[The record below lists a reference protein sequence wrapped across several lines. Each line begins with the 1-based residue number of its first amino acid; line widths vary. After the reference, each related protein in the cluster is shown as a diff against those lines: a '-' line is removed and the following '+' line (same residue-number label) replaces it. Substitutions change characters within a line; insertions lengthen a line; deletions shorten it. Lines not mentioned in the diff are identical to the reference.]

1 MPTISNLSSLT
12 SITGTLIFPVVD
24 LTSPIP
30 NKRATLQ
37 QLKYWIEGSATVAS
51 VAGRIG
57 DIILTY
63 QDIGGLSTLAHT
75 GNYSDIIGKPAT
87 FSVTTATASVLGGVI
102 IGKNINVTTSGTIS
116 INTATGSDIGLV
128 KIGTGISV
136 TADGTISTT
145 PISSSTVAYG
155 LSVNSGI
162 LSVNTASTST
172 FGGVIV
178 GNGLNVNN
186 LGTINVNTAT
196 TTTAGTVV
204 VGDGLY
210 LNNIATVNLT
220 TASSTALGGI
230 KAGFGVSITD
240 DGVMTVTTGNFALA
254 VATSSILGGVKIGD
268 NINVAGDGT
277 ISLDGQF
284 KNTILSLNSAQT
296 TGTSITNSG
305 TGTFYQVSGIGV
317 NRGTG
322 TSAIL
327 LYTDNYYINTGST
340 APWGGVGTT
349 GTSRGI
355 WIVGQT
361 DDTSIFGTNG
371 LMVDYIRVSS
381 TATELNIFGYNNSNT
396 AVISVRGTTNY
407 ETRVTQDYHIPN
419 KKYVD
424 VKSTSTATTSAL
436 GAVKLGFGILATG
449 DGTISIASATTAV
462 YGLVKVGTGLS
473 TDGPGVVSLNTATTS
488 TIGGVRSGWPNN
500 FGINIDRSSS
510 TSTGIIALVTATT
523 TAIGGIKVGTGL
535 NMNTSGALDLIVATS
550 SVLGGVTAGANMDVT
565 VGGALTFAGGI
576 VSKSVYFSNATA
588 ATSTSTGTLVVQGG
602 VGISGD
608 LYIGGNITASK
619 LTIEYT
625 TITTALIKTDD
636 VISTYNTTQSTS
648 TSSGALQVS
657 GGVGIGGTVN
667 IGGNLFTTGTIYQGV
682 WSVSTTTLNTS
693 TLLVALA
700 STAITSTQIQ
710 TVVQT
715 TNASYYP
722 TFVDANNT
730 TTTSESLYTT
740 SSFTINPNTGNVGI
754 GVTSGTTK
762 LDVFSSVANSSTGV
776 LKLYGANGTERYTGI
791 DFHGITSETYNKM
804 AQITVLVSN
813 GGNGTGAVIGGDIIF
828 RTNNSAS
835 NVPTEKM
842 RIDANGNVG
851 IGTISPGAKL
861 EVKGGATDNATINI
875 NNNNSNIW
883 KLWND
888 NGANG
893 LNIQYNGTTKLSVS
907 SGTNVTINGS
917 LTVTGTNTQIGNF
930 YSSFGIAA
938 VNFSNTPVYTTS
950 TTISDARAVVGAT
963 IIVTP
968 SATTGTNI
976 LGGDELEMDNFTVA
990 ASVTTNG
997 IINLYVTA
1005 LPGPVKGQRNFNY
1018 ILG

>member
-75 GNYSDIIGKPAT
+75 GNYSDIVGKPAT

-155 LSVNSGI
+155 LAVNNGI
-162 LSVNTASTST
+162 LSVNTASAST

-178 GNGLNVNN
+178 GDGLTVDT

-196 TTTAGTVV
+196 TTTSGTVV

-210 LNNIATVNLT
+210 LNNTATLNLI
-220 TASSTALGGI
+220 TATSTVLGGI
-230 KAGFGVSITD
+230 KAGYGVSITD
-240 DGVMTVTTGNFALA
+240 DGVMTVTTGNFALT
-254 VATSSILGGVKIGD
+254 VATSSILGGVKAGV
-268 NINVAGDGT
+268 NGSNVNVAGDGT
-277 ISLDGQF
+277 ISINGIF
-284 KNTILSLNSAQT
+284 TNTSLLLNSSQG
-296 TGTSITNSG
+296 TGTYITAG
-305 TGTFYQVSGIGV
+305 TGTFWQSGGLAV
-317 NRGTG
+317 NRGTN
-322 TSAIL
+322 SVSLL
-327 LYTDNYYINTGST
+327 LYTDNYYINTGTT

-361 DDTSIFGTNG
+361 DNTSIYGATG
-371 LMVDYIRVSS
+371 LMVDNIRVSS

-565 VGGALTFAGGI
+565 VGGALTFAGGT
-576 VSKSVYFSNATA
+576 VPNSVYFSNATN

-602 VGISGD
+602 IGITGD
-608 LYIGGNITASK
+608 LYIGGNITANK
-619 LTIEYT
+619 LTIQYT

-636 VISTYNTTQSTS
+636 IISTYNTSQSTS
-648 TSSGALQVS
+648 TTSGALIVS
-657 GGVGIGGTVN
+657 GGVGIGGQVFIGGNSSIAGITTVTN
-667 IGGNLFTTGTIYQGV
+667 TTNATSTTTGALQVYGGVGIGGNLFVGGSFTASGVIYQGL
-682 WSVSTTTLNTS
+682 WSVVTATFSTS
-693 TLLVALA
+693 TLIALA
-700 STAITSTQIQ
+700 VTATQ
-710 TVVQT
+710 VQT
-715 TNASYYP
+715 IFQTANNTYYP

-730 TTTSESLYTT
+730 TTTGESLYTT
-740 SSFTINPNTGNVGI
+740 SSFSINPNNGNVSIAGITTVTNTANATSTSTGALQVYGGAGIGGRVFIGGNASIAGITTVTNTTNATSTTTGALQVYGGVGI
-754 GVTSGTTK
+754 G
-762 LDVFSSVANSSTGV
+762 
-776 LKLYGANGTERYTGI
+776 
-791 DFHGITSETYNKM
+791 
-804 AQITVLVSN
+804 
-813 GGNGTGAVIGGDIIF
+813 GNLEVGGTG
-828 RTNNSAS
+828 
-835 NVPTEKM
+835 
-842 RIDANGNVG
+842 
-851 IGTISPGAKL
+851 
-861 EVKGGATDNATINI
+861 
-875 NNNNSNIW
+875 
-883 KLWND
+883 
-888 NGANG
+888 
-893 LNIQYNGTTKLSVS
+893 
-907 SGTNVTINGS
+907 
-917 LTVTGTNTQIGNF
+917 TQLGNF
-930 YSSFGIAA
+930 YSQFSVVP

-950 TTISDARAVVGAT
+950 TTVSDSRAVVGAVV
-963 IIVTP
+963 IAHP